1 MKKIIRTETI
11 NGLLTVDIE
20 GELHKT
26 KIGDLISD
34 NVGNVFRLDSV
45 ALTGFYNRNSQILV
59 LHKLEGNK
67 PIGTYLNVN

>member
-1 MKKIIRTETI
+1 VKKVLDTNII
-11 NGLLTVDIE
+11 NGLLAVDIE

-34 NVGNVFRLDSV
+34 DVGNVFRLDSV

-67 PIGTYLNVN
+67 PIGSYLNAN